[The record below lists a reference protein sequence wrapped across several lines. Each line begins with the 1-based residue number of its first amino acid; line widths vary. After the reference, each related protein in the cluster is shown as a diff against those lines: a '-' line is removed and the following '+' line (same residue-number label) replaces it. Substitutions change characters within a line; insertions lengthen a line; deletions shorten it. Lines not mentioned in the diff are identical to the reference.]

1 MCAVPPSFQDVEAN
15 GQRAAHLRRRA
26 AALGFALGIVDVPD
40 REQHT
45 FGEYGPQT
53 LGRDG
58 FADGI
63 TSLGSGLGPVPPQ

>member
-1 MCAVPPSFQDVEAN
+1 
-15 GQRAAHLRRRA
+15 
-26 AALGFALGIVDVPD
+26 VDVPD